1 MINVKK
7 EVEDRVKWI
16 KELLAESGAKGVVF
30 GASGGKDSVLV
41 GILAKMATPNVTGV
55 IMPCESRRNFG
66 MDRDDALVVNE
77 KYGIETLEVDLT
89 PTKLALTAALKDV
102 VSEQNELAYM
112 NLNPRLRMATLY
124 NIAQRRNY
132 LVAGTGNRSEIV
144 MGYYT
149 KWGDGASDFNPISD
163 LTVREVYQMLAYLDA
178 PEVIMTKAPSAGLA
192 DDQTDEKEM
201 GLTYAEIDDY
211 ILTGK
216 ATDEVRAK
224 IEKRH
229 AASAHKR
236 TGVRFY
242 VKHD

>member
-16 KELLAESGAKGVVF
+16 KELLAESGARGVVF

-41 GILAKMATPNVTGV
+41 GILSKMATPNVTGV

-66 MDRDDALVVNE
+66 TDRDDAMLVNE

-89 PTKLALTAALKDV
+89 PAKLALAASLKDV

-112 NLNPRLRMATLY
+112 NINPRLRMAALY

-132 LVAGTGNRSEIV
+132 LVAGTGNRSEIYV
-144 MGYYT
+144 GYYT

-163 LTVREVYQMLAYLDA
+163 LTVGEVYRMLEYLGA
-178 PEVIMTKAPSAGLA
+178 PEIIIAKAPSAGLA

-201 GLTYAEIDDY
+201 GLTYAEIDGY
-211 ILTGK
+211 ILNGQ
-216 ATDEVRAK
+216 AADEVRAK

-242 VKHD
+242 TKND

>member
-1 MINVKK
+1 MMNIKK

-163 LTVREVYQMLAYLDA
+163 LTVREVYQMLAFLDA

-211 ILTGK
+211 ILEGK

>member
-1 MINVKK
+1 MINIQK

-16 KELLAESGAKGVVF
+16 KELLAESGAKGVIF

-66 MDRDDALVVNE
+66 MDRDDAMLVNE

-89 PTKLALTAALKDV
+89 PAKLAITAALKDV

-132 LVAGTGNRSEIV
+132 LVAGTGNRSEIFV
-144 MGYYT
+144 GYYT

-163 LTVREVYQMLAYLDA
+163 LTVSEVYQMLAYLEA

-211 ILTGK
+211 ILNGK

-242 VKHD
+242 TKR

>member
-1 MINVKK
+1 MINVRK
-7 EVEDRVKWI
+7 EVEDRVQWI
-16 KELLAESGAKGVVF
+16 KELIAESGAAGVVF

-66 MDRDDALVVNE
+66 MDRDHALLVNE

-89 PTKLALTAALKDV
+89 PAKLAMSAALKDV
-102 VSEQNELAYM
+102 VLEQNELAYM

-132 LVAGTGNRSEIV
+132 LVAGTGNRSEIFV
-144 MGYYT
+144 GYYT

-163 LTVREVYQMLAYLDA
+163 LTVGEVYRMLEYLGA
-178 PEVIMTKAPSAGLA
+178 PEVIITKAPSAGLA

-211 ILTGK
+211 ILNGR
-216 ATDEVRAK
+216 ASDGVRAK

-229 AASAHKR
+229 ATSEHKR

-242 VKHD
+242 TKR

>member
-102 VSEQNELAYM
+102 VSEQNALAYM

-132 LVAGTGNRSEIV
+132 LVAGTGNRSEIYV
-144 MGYYT
+144 GYYT

-216 ATDEVRAK
+216 ATDGVRAK

-242 VKHD
+242 EKHD

>member
-16 KELLAESGAKGVVF
+16 NELLAESGANGVVF

-41 GILAKMATPNVTGV
+41 GILARMATPNVTGV

-89 PTKLALTAALKDV
+89 PTKLALSAALKDV
-102 VSEQNELAYM
+102 VPEQNELAYM

-211 ILTGK
+211 ILNGK

-224 IEKRH
+224 IERRH

-242 VKHD
+242 IKHD